1 MFSLAT
7 VYQNFGNNTLADH
20 VEKLSNVLFRTSWL
34 SFHDIIFVAYNA
46 LPAALMS
53 DWKYEFSWII
63 NQPFYML
70 MRCSSA
76 HQYNQQGICI
86 VQQ

>member
-7 VYQNFGNNTLADH
+7 IYQIFGNNTLADR
-20 VEKLSNVLFRTSWL
+20 VEKLGNVLFRTSWL

-53 DWKYEFSWII
+53 DWKCEFSWII
-63 NQPFYML
+63 DQPFYML
-70 MRCSSA
+70 IYCSSA
-76 HQYNQQGICI
+76 YQYDQQGICI
-86 VQQ
+86 V